1 MVFKPSSSIT
11 LGWSYLN
18 SHIVLFSWVVCIFE
32 RKPWFRVYI
41 EIHNFLHIMAPH
53 IGQLTLSFHITIHRK
68 YVWTLLLKE
77 MKVKKIKNLEL
88 WESIPIL
95 MKGKRIESLAKI
107 LMKFSFIIPWTY
119 TSRIASCSNCATT
132 TMSSNDP
139 CYESIATLK
148 FMNNKNVSKYIYIYK
163 FIYAITIIY
172 IYHYYYLYMSS
183 WHSTFKTY
191 FIVLKTKCAKV
202 FMWGIWKPC
211 VGFTKIVT

>member
-1 MVFKPSSSIT
+1 
-11 LGWSYLN
+11 
-18 SHIVLFSWVVCIFE
+18 
-32 RKPWFRVYI
+32 
-41 EIHNFLHIMAPH
+41 
-53 IGQLTLSFHITIHRK
+53 
-68 YVWTLLLKE
+68 

-148 FMNNKNVSKYIYIYK
+148 FMNNKNVSKYIYIYI

-202 FMWGIWKPC
+202 FM
-211 VGFTKIVT
+211 